1 MLPAMVA
8 LKTNELQSYLKSG
21 AARTDAWLVHGT
33 DAGQVAETVRTIA
46 ARLAETSSP
55 PGEILR
61 LTEQD
66 LSATPGRLAS
76 EARSLAMFG
85 GKTVILTKQAPQLT
99 PALIEELLAEPL
111 AAFIVVE
118 AGNLKRDAKI
128 RQIFEK
134 AKNAAVVVCYGA
146 DARSLGALIREE
158 VAAAGLAIAPDAAA
172 RLAELLGADW
182 AVSRGEIAKL
192 ALYARGEREI
202 TLAHVDAVVG
212 DASAHAFDAVIEA
225 TLAGDAAAALAHLE
239 GVVASGTP
247 AQVVLT
253 LFGSHLRTLH
263 LLAAA
268 IDRGDSFDAAVG
280 RLRPPPFFR
289 QKDAL
294 KAQVSRWR
302 LAEVVAAIE
311 FAQETLRQTRLKPAL
326 EDALVADFILRL
338 CRPKKSRVA

>member
-1 MLPAMVA
+1 MVA
-8 LKTNELQSYLKSG
+8 LKTNELQSYLKVG
-21 AARTDAWLVHGT
+21 AARTDAWLIHGT
-33 DAGQVAETVRTIA
+33 DSGQVAELAKTVA
-46 ARLAETSSP
+46 GRLAETSTP

-85 GKTVILTKQAPQLT
+85 GKTVILVKQAPQLT
-99 PALIEELLAEPL
+99 PALIEELLSEPL

-134 AKNAAVVVCYGA
+134 AKNAAAIACYGA
-146 DARSLGALIREE
+146 DARSIGQLIREE
-158 VAAAGLAIAPDAAA
+158 VAAAGLTIAPDAAA
-172 RLAELLGADW
+172 RLAELLGGDW
-182 AVSRGEIAKL
+182 AVSRGEVAKL
-192 ALYARGEREI
+192 GLYARGEKEI
-202 TLAHVDAVVG
+202 TLAHVEAVVG

-225 TLAGDAAAALAHLE
+225 TLAGNAAAALAHLE

-247 AQVVLT
+247 AQVVMT
-253 LFGSHLRTLH
+253 MFASHLRTLH
-263 LLAAA
+263 ALAGA
-268 IDRGDSFDAAVG
+268 IDRGENFDVAVG
-280 RLRPPPFFR
+280 RLRPPPHFR

-294 KAQVSRWR
+294 KAQTARWR
-302 LAEVVAAIE
+302 LAEIVAAIE
-311 FAQETLRQTRLKPAL
+311 FAQDILRQTRLKPAL

-338 CRPKKSRVA
+338 SRPKKGRAA